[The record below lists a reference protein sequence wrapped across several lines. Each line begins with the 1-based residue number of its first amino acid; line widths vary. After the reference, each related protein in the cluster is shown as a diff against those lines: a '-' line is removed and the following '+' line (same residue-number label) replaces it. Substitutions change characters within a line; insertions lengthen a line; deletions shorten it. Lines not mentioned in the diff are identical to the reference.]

1 MVNFRFH
8 VVSIIAIFLAIAIGT
23 VMGATFVGRGVVEN
37 LQNRIDAADKTSA
50 DVRARNEQLTAQA
63 DATTRYIDETQG
75 YAVGRALAGATVNIV
90 AERGVDGATVDRQ
103 AELLRQAG
111 ATVPG
116 VVWLEEPW
124 KLNETSELVAL
135 RNATGLSNRAP
146 TPLRKA
152 AAGLLGRRLAAA
164 PPALGA
170 EDLLV
175 KLADAKFVTLS
186 GVAGSAAPT
195 AADFSG
201 VSTRT
206 LVLGGPGSAV
216 PADTTPALAAGMVDG
231 NALLA
236 VGEIFTTGGEVT
248 ERDEWIDAISGDD
261 ALRNHLSTID
271 DVDRVEGRV
280 AATLTMAE
288 VATGTFGNYGLGREH
303 AVPQNVL
310 TTPLSR

>member
-1 MVNFRFH
+1 
-8 VVSIIAIFLAIAIGT
+8 
-23 VMGATFVGRGVVEN
+23 
-37 LQNRIDAADKTSA
+37 
-50 DVRARNEQLTAQA
+50 
-63 DATTRYIDETQG
+63 
-75 YAVGRALAGATVNIV
+75 
-90 AERGVDGATVDRQ
+90 
-103 AELLRQAG
+103 LRD
-111 ATVPG
+111 
-116 VVWLEEPW
+116 
-124 KLNETSELVAL
+124 
-135 RNATGLSNRAP
+135 ATGLSNRAP
-146 TPLRKA
+146 TPLRTS

-236 VGEIFTTGGEVT
+236 VGEIFTSGGEVT
-248 ERDEWIDAISGDD
+248 ERDEWIDEIAGDD
-261 ALRNHLSTID
+261 ALRNHLID
-271 DVDRVEGRV
+271 FLVTRSRDLALHPEARPADRNPPVIRPT
-280 AATLTMAE
+280 ATKAHE
-288 VATGTFGNYGLGREH
+288 AT
-303 AVPQNVL
+303 APQL
-310 TTPLSR
+310 QSPGQAPALLAS